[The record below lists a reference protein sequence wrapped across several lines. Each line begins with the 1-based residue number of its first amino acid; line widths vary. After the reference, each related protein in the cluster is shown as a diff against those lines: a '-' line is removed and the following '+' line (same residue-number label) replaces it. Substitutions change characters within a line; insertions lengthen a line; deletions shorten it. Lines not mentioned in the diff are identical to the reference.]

1 MTKNLD
7 RQAAAGGTS
16 VDSGV
21 VPTTGWHLSTTPLEA
36 ATTELEWALLRWRE
50 AFTRYNLHALNMI
63 GLSDVSP
70 AEMVLLHIIRLHD
83 RPKSAT
89 MIANLLNRDDIQN
102 VQYSLRKL
110 VGMGLAQ
117 KVRDKAG
124 KYNNLAA
131 TERGRQACDDMAA
144 IRAKLLIADVAQL
157 DNGEELLVKASRIVS
172 MLTGLYD
179 SAGRTSTG
187 YAILESPVKS

>member
-1 MTKNLD
+1 MTK
-7 RQAAAGGTS
+7 ASIPEYVAG
-16 VDSGV
+16 DSSAGNGV
-21 VPTTGWHLSTTPLEA
+21 VPATGWHLSKTPLEA

-50 AFTRYNLHALNMI
+50 AFTRYNLHALNMV
-63 GLSDVSP
+63 GLSGVSP
-70 AEMVLLHIIRLHD
+70 AEMLILHIIRLHD

-110 VGMGLAQ
+110 VSMGLAE

-124 KYNNLAA
+124 KYNNLAVTA
-131 TERGRQACDDMAA
+131 RGRQACDDIAA
-144 IRAKLLIADVAQL
+144 IREQLLIADVAQL
-157 DNGEELLVKASRIVS
+157 DNGEELLLQAARTVS

-179 SAGRTSTG
+179 SAGRASTG
-187 YAILESPVKS
+187 YAIIESQVKP

>member
-1 MTKNLD
+1 MTKDSTSEPLAGD
-7 RQAAAGGTS
+7 ASAGGMF
-16 VDSGV
+16 
-21 VPTTGWHLSTTPLEA
+21 PATGWHLSKTPLEA

-50 AFTRYNLHALNMI
+50 AFTRYNLHALNTI
-63 GLSDVSP
+63 GLPEVSP
-70 AEMVLLHIIRLHD
+70 AEMLILHIIRLHD

-110 VGMGLAQ
+110 VSMGLAE

-131 TERGRQACDDMAA
+131 TARGRQACDDMAA
-144 IRAKLLIADVAQL
+144 IRTQLLIADVAQL
-157 DNGEELLVKASRIVS
+157 DNGEELLLQAARTVS

-187 YAILESPVKS
+187 YTIIESPVKS

>member
-7 RQAAAGGTS
+7 RQATAGGTA

-70 AEMVLLHIIRLHD
+70 AEMVLQI
-83 RPKSAT
+83 
-89 MIANLLNRDDIQN
+89 
-102 VQYSLRKL
+102 
-110 VGMGLAQ
+110 
-117 KVRDKAG
+117 
-124 KYNNLAA
+124 
-131 TERGRQACDDMAA
+131 GRAH
-144 IRAKLLIADVAQL
+144 V
-157 DNGEELLVKASRIVS
+157 
-172 MLTGLYD
+172 
-179 SAGRTSTG
+179 
-187 YAILESPVKS
+187 

>member
-1 MTKNLD
+1 MTKASTPEPL
-7 RQAAAGGTS
+7 AG
-16 VDSGV
+16 DSPAGNGV
-21 VPTTGWHLSTTPLEA
+21 APATGWHLSKTPLEA

-50 AFTRYNLHALNMI
+50 AFTRYNLHALNMV
-63 GLSDVSP
+63 GLSEVSP
-70 AEMVLLHIIRLHD
+70 AEMLILHIIRLHD

-110 VGMGLAQ
+110 VSMGLAE
-117 KVRDKAG
+117 KVRDRAG
-124 KYNNLAA
+124 KYNNLAVTA
-131 TERGRQACDDMAA
+131 RGRQACDDMAA
-144 IRAKLLIADVAQL
+144 IREQLLIADVAQL
-157 DNGEELLVKASRIVS
+157 DNGEELLLQAARTVS

-187 YAILESPVKS
+187 YTIIESPVKS